1 MDRKPYYRLL
11 GLTEGATAAQIKDA
25 YEKKMHKL
33 RSDDYADDPEYVA
46 RKTREVRHAYSVL
59 TGSAA
64 PATRAQKEARFE
76 KWKDAQDEGED
87 AIREAKKAF
96 RTGASKLKAFGH
108 DTVCDLDE
116 EAEEKGSRVFRRAEA
131 MDEETGAFRS
141 AGGSGRTGSGSRK
154 KTYYAPHE
162 HGAKKEGQNQLRNK
176 IIAVAVVLFLGSG
189 ILSTCTE
196 LVTDAGNSLSYIIS
210 EPEYEA
216 SSEETWEQV
225 KQIQENADQF
235 DFESFLD
242 FSDCEDYADQVE
254 WELGEETAAFIW
266 NDMTD
271 LAWYLHFSS
280 NNEAISY
287 ITGDEEFYWE
297 NDDITNALTMASVMN
312 PPAFEEVAGAV
323 NLYTGER
330 ILNYSDYLIFLQ
342 NVAEDQIDL
351 VAPVDQ

>member
-1 MDRKPYYRLL
+1 MDKKPYYRLL

-59 TGSAA
+59 TGGAA
-64 PATRAQKEARFE
+64 PVSRAQKEAGFE
-76 KWKDAQDEGED
+76 KWKAAQDEGED
-87 AIREAKKAF
+87 VLREAKKAF
-96 RTGASKLKAFGH
+96 RMGTSKLKAFGH
-108 DTVCDLDE
+108 NAVCDLDE
-116 EAEEKGSRVFRRAEA
+116 EAEEKGSRVFWRAEA
-131 MDEETGAFRS
+131 RDEETGAFRS

-162 HGAKKEGQNQLRNK
+162 RGAKKEGQNQLRNK

-196 LVTDAGNSLSYIIS
+196 LVTNAGNSLSYIIS

-235 DFESFLD
+235 DFESCLD
-242 FSDCEDYADQVE
+242 FTDCEDFADQVE
-254 WELGEETAAFIW
+254 WELGEETSAFIW

-297 NDDITNALTMASVMN
+297 NDDITNALTIASVMN

-342 NVAEDQIDL
+342 NVAEDQINL

>member
-131 MDEETGAFRS
+131 RDEETGAFRS

-162 HGAKKEGQNQLRNK
+162 RGAKKEGQNQLRNK
-176 IIAVAVVLFLGSG
+176 IIAVAAVIFLGSG

-196 LVTDAGNSLSYIIS
+196 LITDAINEPVPEIQLEGSEMIEII
-210 EPEYEA
+210 
-216 SSEETWEQV
+216 QQ
-225 KQIQENADQF
+225 KADEI
-235 DFESFLD
+235 DYGACLD
-242 FSDCEDYADQVE
+242 FSDYEAFADQIE
-254 WELGEETAAFIW
+254 WELSDDTAESLFD
-266 NDMTD
+266 NTQE
-271 LAWYLHFSS
+271 LAWSMGLYDV
-280 NNEAISY
+280 EAALTA
-287 ITGDEEFYWE
+287 ITGDEDFYWE
-297 NDDITNALTMASVMN
+297 NDDLTNANALAALMN
-312 PPAFEEVAGAV
+312 PPAFEEIAGAR
-323 NLYTGER
+323 NGYSGEV
-330 ILNYSDYLIFLQ
+330 ILNYNHYLQFLCD
-342 NVAEDQIDL
+342 VAEDQIR
-351 VAPVDQ
+351 